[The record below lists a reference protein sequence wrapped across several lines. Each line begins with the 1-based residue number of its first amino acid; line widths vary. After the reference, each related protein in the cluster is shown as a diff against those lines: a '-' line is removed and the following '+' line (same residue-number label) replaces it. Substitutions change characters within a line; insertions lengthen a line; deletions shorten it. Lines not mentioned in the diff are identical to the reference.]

1 MFAALPECDLVPRCS
16 CLQTWLNLIV
26 HARLCLRE
34 IDLIH
39 VDNLNHYHY
48 SLDGVDL

>member
-1 MFAALPECDLVPRCS
+1 MFAALLGLRSGFRFP

-34 IDLIH
+34 ADLIH
-39 VDNLNHYHY
+39 VGNLSHYHS